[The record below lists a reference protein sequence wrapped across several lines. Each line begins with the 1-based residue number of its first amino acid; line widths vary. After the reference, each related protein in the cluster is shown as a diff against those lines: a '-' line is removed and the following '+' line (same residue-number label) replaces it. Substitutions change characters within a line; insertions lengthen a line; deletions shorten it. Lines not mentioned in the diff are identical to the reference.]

1 MAGQGQRLNV
11 VPTVTTLGVVKARL
25 AGATRGHALLKKK
38 SDALTVQFRAILK
51 RIVSAKD
58 AMGDAMRA
66 ASLSLAEA
74 LYAAGAPLRH
84 AVQQSI
90 SGPAALRVRA
100 HQDNIAGVRLPRF
113 ESYLPS
119 DGAAAGGGASSSS
132 PVASLAGLAGGG
144 QQVAAC
150 RAAHARALEVL
161 EVLAS
166 LQTSFLTLD
175 AAIKTTNRRVNA
187 LESVVVPRL
196 ENTITYIRGELDE
209 HEREEFFRLKKIQ
222 ALRRRELERQK
233 EAAARYAEE
242 KAAGEVMLKRGVS
255 MDTAASMLDNG
266 DRDEDVIF

>member
-74 LYAAGAPLRH
+74 LYAAGAPVRH
-84 AVQQSI
+84 AVQQSV

-113 ESYLPS
+113 ESYLS
-119 DGAAAGGGASSSS
+119 DGGAAGGASSSS

-161 EVLAS
+161 VELAS

-175 AAIKTTNRRVNA
+175 VAIKTTNRRVNA
-187 LESVVVPRL
+187 LENVVKPRL

-222 ALRRRELERQK
+222 ANKRRALEQQK
-233 EAAARYAEE
+233 EAAAHYAEE

-266 DRDEDVIF
+266 DRDEDIIF

>member
-25 AGATRGHALLKKK
+25 AGASRGHALLKKK
-38 SDALTVQFRAILK
+38 SDALTAQFRAILK
-51 RIVSAKD
+51 RIVSAKA

-84 AVQQSI
+84 SVQQSV
-90 SGPAALRVRA
+90 SGPARLRVRA

-113 ESYLPS
+113 ETLAA
-119 DGAAAGGGASSSS
+119 DGSGGGTPA
-132 PVASLAGLAGGG
+132 PVMSLAGLAGGG
-144 QQVAAC
+144 QQVAAS
-150 RAAHARALEVL
+150 RAAHARAVEVL
-161 EVLAS
+161 VELAS

-187 LESVVVPRL
+187 LESVVMPRL
-196 ENTITYIRGELDE
+196 ENTIAYIKGELDE

-222 ALRRRELERQK
+222 GYKRRELERQK
-233 EAAARYAEE
+233 EAAKRYAEE
-242 KAAGEVMLKRGVS
+242 KAAGEVALKRGVS
-255 MDTAASMLDNG
+255 VDTAASLLGNG
-266 DRDEDVIF
+266 DDRDEDIIF

>member
-74 LYAAGAPLRH
+74 LYVAGAPLRH
-84 AVQQSI
+84 VVQQSV
-90 SGPAALRVRA
+90 SGPARLRVRA
-100 HQDNIAGVRLPRF
+100 QQDNIAGVRLPRF
-113 ESYLPS
+113 ESYLAG
-119 DGAAAGGGASSSS
+119 DVAAGGPSSSS
-132 PVASLAGLAGGG
+132 ASLAGLAGGG

-161 EVLAS
+161 VELAS

-187 LESVVVPRL
+187 LENVVKPRL
-196 ENTITYIRGELDE
+196 ENTIAYIRGELDE

-222 ALRRRELERQK
+222 GYKQRELERQK

-242 KAAGEVMLKRGVS
+242 KAAGEVALKRGVS
-255 MDTAASMLDNG
+255 MDTAAGMLENG
-266 DRDEDVIF
+266 DRDEDIIF

>member
-74 LYAAGAPLRH
+74 LYVAGAPLRH
-84 AVQQSI
+84 VVQQSV
-90 SGPAALRVRA
+90 SGPARLRVRA
-100 HQDNIAGVRLPRF
+100 QQDNIAGVRLPRF
-113 ESYLPS
+113 ESYPAA
-119 DGAAAGGGASSSS
+119 DAAGAPSS
-132 PVASLAGLAGGG
+132 ASLAGLAGGG

-161 EVLAS
+161 VELAS

-187 LESVVVPRL
+187 LENVVKPRL
-196 ENTITYIRGELDE
+196 ENTIAYIRGELDE

-222 ALRRRELERQK
+222 GYKQRELERQK

-242 KAAGEVMLKRGVS
+242 KAAGEVALKRGVS
-255 MDTAASMLDNG
+255 MDTAACMLDNG
-266 DRDEDVIF
+266 DRDEDIIF

>member
-51 RIVSAKD
+51 RIVSDKD

-74 LYAAGAPLRH
+74 LYVAGAPLRH
-84 AVQQSI
+84 VVQQSV
-90 SGPAALRVRA
+90 SGPARLRVRA

-113 ESYLPS
+113 ESYLA
-119 DGAAAGGGASSSS
+119 DDAAGAAPSS
-132 PVASLAGLAGGG
+132 ATSLAGLAGGG

-150 RAAHARALEVL
+150 RAAHARALELLV
-161 EVLAS
+161 ELAS

-187 LESVVVPRL
+187 LESVVKPRL
-196 ENTITYIRGELDE
+196 ENTIAYIRGELDE

-222 ALRRRELERQK
+222 GYKQRELERQK

-242 KAAGEVMLKRGVS
+242 KAAGEVALKRGVS
-255 MDTAASMLDNG
+255 MDTAASMLHNG
-266 DRDEDVIF
+266 DRDEDIIF

>member
-11 VPTVTTLGVVKARL
+11 APTVTTLGVVKARL

-74 LYAAGAPLRH
+74 LYVAGAPLRH
-84 AVQQSI
+84 AVQQSV
-90 SGPAALRVRA
+90 SGPARLRVRA

-113 ESYLPS
+113 ETVL
-119 DGAAAGGGASSSS
+119 AGGPSSSS
-132 PVASLAGLAGGG
+132 ASLAGLAGGG

-150 RAAHARALEVL
+150 RAAHARAL

-187 LESVVVPRL
+187 LENVVKPRL
-196 ENTITYIRGELDE
+196 ENTIAYIRGELDE
-209 HEREEFFRLKKIQ
+209 HEREEFFRLKKI
-222 ALRRRELERQK
+222 
-233 EAAARYAEE
+233 
-242 KAAGEVMLKRGVS
+242 
-255 MDTAASMLDNG
+255 
-266 DRDEDVIF
+266 

>member
-58 AMGDAMRA
+58 AMRA

-74 LYAAGAPLRH
+74 LYVAGAPLRH
-84 AVQQSI
+84 AVQQSV
-90 SGPAALRVRA
+90 SGPARLRVRA

-113 ESYLPS
+113 ETVL
-119 DGAAAGGGASSSS
+119 AGGPSSSS
-132 PVASLAGLAGGG
+132 ASLAGLAGGG

-161 EVLAS
+161 VELAS

-187 LESVVVPRL
+187 LENVVKPRL
-196 ENTITYIRGELDE
+196 ENTIAYIRGELDE
-209 HEREEFFRLKKIQ
+209 HEREFFCLKKI
-222 ALRRRELERQK
+222 
-233 EAAARYAEE
+233 
-242 KAAGEVMLKRGVS
+242 
-255 MDTAASMLDNG
+255 
-266 DRDEDVIF
+266 

>member
-1 MAGQGQRLNV
+1 MAGQGQQRLNV
-11 VPTVTTLGVVKARL
+11 VPTVTTLGMVKARL

-74 LYAAGAPLRH
+74 LYVAGAPLRH
-84 AVQQSI
+84 VVQQSV
-90 SGPAALRVRA
+90 SGPARLRVCA

-113 ESYLPS
+113 ESFLAN
-119 DGAAAGGGASSSS
+119 GAASAGGGSSS
-132 PVASLAGLAGGG
+132 ASLAGLAGGG

-161 EVLAS
+161 VELAS

-175 AAIKTTNRRVNA
+175 AAIRTTNRRVNA
-187 LESVVVPRL
+187 LENVVKPRL
-196 ENTITYIRGELDE
+196 ENTIAYIRGELDE
-209 HEREEFFRLKKIQ
+209 HEREEFFLLKKI
-222 ALRRRELERQK
+222 
-233 EAAARYAEE
+233 
-242 KAAGEVMLKRGVS
+242 
-255 MDTAASMLDNG
+255 
-266 DRDEDVIF
+266 